1 MIVKLIAGIIGLVA
15 LAGFLLP
22 PIVQIKEVSMV
33 VVGFIGVAMAAFEF
47 YQSLRES
54 EG

>member
-1 MIVKLIAGIIGLVA
+1 MIVKLIAGIIGLAA
-15 LAGFLLP
+15 LTAFLLP

-33 VVGFIGVAMAAFEF
+33 VVGFVGVAMAAFEL
-47 YQSLRES
+47 YESMREK